1 MTGLGGKIYGYDIRQ
16 DQETFE
22 IVISR
27 GEMVVHSETVDRRY
41 SFSELQQ
48 FLFEKVGRNFY
59 GIRIKSM
66 G

>member
-1 MTGLGGKIYGYDIRQ
+1 MTGIGGKIGGYDVRQ

-27 GEMVVHSETVDRRY
+27 GEMVVHSETVNRRY

-48 FLFEKVGRNFY
+48 FLFEKVGRNSN
-59 GIRIKSM
+59 GLHIKSM